1 MSAGPD
7 GAERRARAFEIFE
20 QVPELETWTYG
31 PEAGCDDATRAQLL
45 AGV

>member
-1 MSAGPD
+1 GPD
-7 GAERRARAFEIFE
+7 GADRRARAFEILE

-31 PEAGCDDATRAQLL
+31 PEARCDDAVRAQLL

>member
-1 MSAGPD
+1 MSAAPD
-7 GAERRARAFEIFE
+7 GADRRARAFEILE

-31 PEAGCDDATRAQLL
+31 PEARCDDGIREQLL